1 MTFERKHIIATRV
14 TREYSEVSS
23 GFGPHDQGKGVRR
36 QAGHG
41 VWLANKTKKTR
52 PHPLALDSLS
62 LLTMPL
68 VAKRHTC
75 VCFTKRY

>member
-1 MTFERKHIIATRV
+1 MRARFGKGGMNMTFERKHIIATRV

-41 VWLANKTKKTR
+41 VWLANKTKKQD
-52 PHPLALDSLS
+52 HIPL
-62 LLTMPL
+62 LLIHCL
-68 VAKRHTC
+68 
-75 VCFTKRY
+75 Y